1 MMKKNINRIIRN
13 LAGGSKCLLTT
24 ADNRSKS
31 TVCRQSID
39 HGLQAV
45 HGLLLTQLNFK
56 PDFLW
61 LLVKKQLIRKM
72 QISLVLG
79 FFLLVSLPIFS
90 QQNTLRYADQEFA
103 LKRYEYAGSQYE
115 QAFAERESY
124 YAARRAAECYGL
136 IRSYEKAFYW
146 WGKAVSFEESNRND
160 SLHYANAGVQAGQK
174 VAGLGI
180 TLTATEAVKVFG
192 QRAISDNPRLRFIPI
207 EKYNSAGTDYGLRID
222 EKGRKYF
229 VTDRGLEKEMEKK
242 YLRLDIKRALSEKE
256 IDGLNDRGYHLIL
269 VEKDGEL
276 IPAIQDSR
284 EFYHTSMPAFFK
296 VGTSQEVIFTG
307 VLREKENRLG
317 LGKTTEFY
325 PGLYRAEV
333 QADGTFANIQPLPF
347 NESSSY
353 SVMHAFV
360 DNNTLYFSSD
370 GQGGFGGFDI
380 YQVPI
385 LENGYGSVF
394 NLGSNVNG
402 PHDEVFPFVKD
413 GIVYF
418 SSNRY
423 EGLGGL
429 DIYRTGQ
436 LGKGSSMNL
445 GKVYNTPQDDFGYF
459 MDGQGNQFLS
469 SDRGMSES
477 RDDIY
482 AGKYLFDY
490 YTIRVFG
497 KDSARLDRDRE
508 LVVELKNISGE
519 KISLDKLKEGFV
531 AELSQGEYFL
541 EISREGYL
549 PARVP
554 LVATDPDGTEKIK
567 DVPLEPIVLIAE
579 NGAVRT
585 TTPVLLAEDVVYF
598 DLDAYD
604 IRKDGKKILDQAVAL
619 LRKYPF
625 LRLQIDS
632 DTDSRGSTR
641 YNERLS
647 KNRSMEVFFYL
658 KNQGVAADRMEIAW
672 HEESRIANRCGDG
685 EACSEAQHQANRRSV
700 LTLLIHEEDIAKL
713 PTGLNPKKLSFQ
725 KLLQK

>member
-24 ADNRSKS
+24 ADNRSQ
-31 TVCRQSID
+31 TT
-39 HGLQAV
+39 V
-45 HGLLLTQLNFK
+45 HGPLLTQLNFK
-56 PDFLW
+56 PDFHR
-61 LLVKKQLIRKM
+61 LLVNKQFVRKM
-72 QISLVLG
+72 QLCLLAG
-79 FFLLVSLPIFS
+79 FLLLFSFPLFS
-90 QQNTLRYADQEFA
+90 QQNILNYADQEFA
-103 LKRYEYAGSQYE
+103 LKRYENAASQYE
-115 QAFAERESY
+115 QAFGQRESY
-124 YAARRAAECYGL
+124 YAAKRAAESYGL

-146 WGKAVSFEESNRND
+146 WGKAVAFEESSRND
-160 SLHYANAGVQAGQK
+160 SLRLANAGVQAGK
-174 VAGLGI
+174 TLEGLGI
-180 TLTATEAVKVFG
+180 KLTDTEAAKVFG
-192 QRAISDNPRLRFIPI
+192 QRAVTDNPRLEFVPL
-207 EKYNSAGTDYGLRID
+207 EKYNSAGTDYGLRAD
-222 EKGRKYF
+222 ETGTKYL
-229 VTDRGLEKEMEKK
+229 VTDRGLEQEAEKK
-242 YLRLDIKRALSEKE
+242 YLRLDLRRALSEKE

-269 VEKDGEL
+269 VEKDGAL
-276 IPAIQDSR
+276 KPAVEGSAD
-284 EFYHTSMPAFFK
+284 FYHLSMPAFFK
-296 VGTSQEVIFTG
+296 VGANQEVIFTG
-307 VLREKENRLG
+307 VLREKEKKLG
-317 LGKTTEFY
+317 LGKTTESF

-333 QADGTFANIQPLPF
+333 QADGTFANIQALPF

-360 DNNTLYFSSD
+360 DDNTLYFSSD

-402 PHDEVFPFVKD
+402 PQDEVFPFVKD

-482 AGKYLFDY
+482 AGKYLYDY
-490 YTIRVFG
+490 FTFRIIG

-508 LVVELKNISGE
+508 LVVELKSISGE
-519 KISLDKLKEGFV
+519 KVNLEKVKDGLV

-549 PARVP
+549 PTRVP
-554 LVATDPDGTEKIK
+554 FVTTDPDGIAKIK
-567 DVPLEPIVLIAE
+567 DISLEPIAVVAE
-579 NGAVRT
+579 NETVWSS
-585 TTPVLLAEDVVYF
+585 TPVLLAEDQVYF

-604 IRKDGKKILDQAVAL
+604 IRKDGKKILDQAVEL
-619 LRKYPF
+619 LKKYPF

-632 DTDSRGSTR
+632 DTDSRGSTN

-658 KNQGVAADRMEIAW
+658 KNQGIAGDRMEIAW

-685 EACSEAQHQANRRSV
+685 EACSDAQHQANRRSV
-700 LTLLIHEEDIAKL
+700 LTLLIQEKDIAKL
-713 PTGLNPKKLSFQ
+713 PTSWNRKKMSFQ

>member
-1 MMKKNINRIIRN
+1 MVLMMKKNINRIIRN

-24 ADNRSKS
+24 ADNRSQ
-31 TVCRQSID
+31 TT
-39 HGLQAV
+39 V
-45 HGLLLTQLNFK
+45 HGPLLTQLNFK
-56 PDFLW
+56 PDFLR
-61 LLVKKQLIRKM
+61 LLVNKQFVRKM
-72 QISLVLG
+72 QLCLVAG
-79 FFLLVSLPIFS
+79 FLLLVSFPIFS
-90 QQNTLRYADQEFA
+90 QQNILRYADQEFA
-103 LKRYEYAGSQYE
+103 LKRYEFAGSQYE

-124 YAARRAAECYGL
+124 YAARRAAECYGM

-146 WGKAVSFEESNRND
+146 WGKAVAFEESSRTD
-160 SLHYANAGVQAGQK
+160 SLRYTNAGVQAGQTA
-174 VAGLGI
+174 AGLGM

-192 QRAISDNPRLRFIPI
+192 QRQVSDNPRLRFIPI
-207 EKYNSAGTDYGLRID
+207 EKYNSVGTDYGLRTD
-222 EKGRKYF
+222 ETGTNYL

-242 YLRLDIKRALSEKE
+242 YLRFDIKRAFSEKE

-276 IPAIQDSR
+276 KPAIQESD
-284 EFYHTSMPAFFK
+284 EFFHVSMPAFFK
-296 VGTSQEVIFTG
+296 VGASQEVIFTG
-307 VLREKENRLG
+307 VLREKVDKFR
-317 LGKTTEFY
+317 LGKTTESY

-333 QADGTFANIQPLPF
+333 RADGTFANIQALPF
-347 NESSSY
+347 NETGAY

-360 DNNTLYFSSD
+360 DNNVLYFSSD

-394 NLGSNVNG
+394 NLGAYVNG
-402 PHDEVFPFVKD
+402 AQDEVFPFVKD

-418 SSNRY
+418 SSNRFD
-423 EGLGGL
+423 GLGGL
-429 DIYRTGQ
+429 DIYKAGQ
-436 LGKGSSMNL
+436 LGKGLPMNL
-445 GKVYNTPQDDFGYF
+445 GKEYNTPQDDFGYF

-482 AGKYLFDY
+482 AGKYLYDY
-490 YTIRVFG
+490 FTFRILG
-497 KDSARLDRDRE
+497 KDSTLLDGDRG
-508 LVVELKNISGE
+508 LVVELKNLSGE
-519 KISLDKLKEGFV
+519 KISLEKVRDGFV

-541 EISREGYL
+541 EVSREGYL

-554 LVATDPDGTEKIK
+554 LLTTDPDGTAKIK
-567 DVPLEPIVLIAE
+567 DISLEPIPVVAE
-579 NGAVRT
+579 NETVWSS
-585 TTPVLLAEDVVYF
+585 TPVLFAEDQVYF

-604 IRKDGKKILDQAVAL
+604 IRKDGKKILDQAVEL
-619 LRKYPF
+619 LKKYPF
-625 LRLQIDS
+625 LKLQIDS
-632 DTDSRGSTR
+632 DTDSRGSTK

-658 KNQGVAADRMEIAW
+658 KNQGIAAGRMEVAW

-685 EACSEAQHQANRRSV
+685 EACSDAQHQANRRSV

-713 PTGLNPKKLSFQ
+713 PTGLNRKKLSFQ
-725 KLLQK
+725 KLLEK

>member
-1 MMKKNINRIIRN
+1 MVLMMKKNINRIIRN

-24 ADNRSKS
+24 ADNRSQ
-31 TVCRQSID
+31 TT
-39 HGLQAV
+39 V
-45 HGLLLTQLNFK
+45 HGPLLTQLNFK
-56 PDFLW
+56 PDFHR
-61 LLVKKQLIRKM
+61 LLVNKQFVRKM
-72 QISLVLG
+72 QLCLLAG
-79 FFLLVSLPIFS
+79 FLLLFSFPLFS
-90 QQNTLRYADQEFA
+90 QQNILNYADQEFA
-103 LKRYEYAGSQYE
+103 LKRYENAASQYE
-115 QAFAERESY
+115 QAFGQRESY
-124 YAARRAAECYGL
+124 YAAKRAAESYGL
-136 IRSYEKAFYW
+136 IRSYEKAFFW
-146 WGKAVSFEESNRND
+146 WGKAVAFEESNRTD
-160 SLHYANAGVQAGQK
+160 SLRLANAGVQAGK
-174 VAGLGI
+174 TLEGLGI
-180 TLTATEAVKVFG
+180 KLTDTEAAKVFG
-192 QRAISDNPRLRFIPI
+192 QRAVTDNPRLEFVPL
-207 EKYNSAGTDYGLRID
+207 EKYNSAGTDYGLRAD
-222 EKGRKYF
+222 ETGTKYL
-229 VTDRGLEKEMEKK
+229 VTDRGLEQEAEKK
-242 YLRLDIKRALSEKE
+242 HLRLDLRRALSEKE

-269 VEKDGEL
+269 VEKDGAL
-276 IPAIQDSR
+276 KPAVEGSAD
-284 EFYHTSMPAFFK
+284 FYHLSMPAFFK
-296 VGTSQEVIFTG
+296 VGANQEVIFTG
-307 VLREKENRLG
+307 VLRGEEKKLG
-317 LGKTTEFY
+317 LGKTTESF

-333 QADGTFANIQPLPF
+333 QADGTFANIQALPF

-402 PHDEVFPFVKD
+402 PQDEVFPFVKD

-482 AGKYLFDY
+482 AGKYLYDY
-490 YTIRVFG
+490 FTFRILG

-508 LVVELKNISGE
+508 LVVELKSISGE
-519 KISLDKLKEGFV
+519 KVNLEKVKDGLV

-549 PARVP
+549 PTRVP
-554 LVATDPDGTEKIK
+554 FLTTDPDGIAKIK
-567 DVPLEPIVLIAE
+567 DISLEPIAVVAE
-579 NGAVRT
+579 NETVWSS
-585 TTPVLLAEDVVYF
+585 TPVLLAEDQVYF

-604 IRKDGKKILDQAVAL
+604 IRKDGKKILDQAVEL
-619 LRKYPF
+619 LKKYPF
-625 LRLQIDS
+625 LKLQIDS
-632 DTDSRGSTR
+632 DTDSRGSTN

-658 KNQGVAADRMEIAW
+658 KNQGIAADRMEIAW

-685 EACSEAQHQANRRSV
+685 EACSDEQHQANRRSV
-700 LTLLIHEEDIAKL
+700 LTLLIQEKDIAKL
-713 PTGLNPKKLSFQ
+713 PKGWNRKKMSFQ

>member
-1 MMKKNINRIIRN
+1 M
-13 LAGGSKCLLTT
+13 
-24 ADNRSKS
+24 
-31 TVCRQSID
+31 
-39 HGLQAV
+39 
-45 HGLLLTQLNFK
+45 
-56 PDFLW
+56 
-61 LLVKKQLIRKM
+61 M
-72 QISLVLG
+72 QISIVAG
-79 FFLLVSLPIFS
+79 FLFLVSFPLFS
-90 QQNTLRYADQEFA
+90 QQNILRYADQEFA

-115 QAFAERESY
+115 LAFAERESY
-124 YAARRAAECYGL
+124 YAARRAAECYGM

-146 WGKAVSFEESNRND
+146 WGKAVAFEESNRSD
-160 SLHYANAGVQAGQK
+160 SLRYANAGVQAGQT
-174 VAGLGI
+174 VEGLGI
-180 TLTATEAVKVFG
+180 TLTAMEAVKVFG
-192 QRAISDNPRLRFIPI
+192 QRAISNNPRLEFVSL
-207 EKYNSAGTDYGLRID
+207 EKYNSAGTDYGLRTD
-222 EKGRKYF
+222 ETGRKYL
-229 VTDRGLEKEMEKK
+229 VTDRGLEMEMEKN
-242 YLRLDIKRALSEKE
+242 YLRFDLKRGLSEKE

-269 VEKDGEL
+269 VEKEGEL
-276 IPAIQDSR
+276 TPAIQESE

-296 VGTSQEVIFTG
+296 VGASQEVIFTG
-307 VLREKENRLG
+307 VLRENEDKFR
-317 LGKTTEFY
+317 LGKTTESY

-333 QADGTFANIQPLPF
+333 QEDGSFKNIQPLSF
-347 NESSSY
+347 NETGTY

-360 DNNTLYFSSD
+360 DKNILYFSSD

-394 NLGSNVNG
+394 NLGAYVNG

-429 DIYRTGQ
+429 DIYMSSQ
-436 LGKGSSMNL
+436 LGKGIPMNL
-445 GKVYNTPQDDFGYF
+445 GKEYNTPQDDFGYF

-490 YTIRVFG
+490 FTFRILG
-497 KDSARLDRDRE
+497 KDSTRLDKDRE
-508 LVVELKNISGE
+508 LVVELKSASGGKVSLE
-519 KISLDKLKEGFV
+519 KVKDGLV

-541 EISREGYL
+541 EISKEGYL
-549 PARVP
+549 PARIP
-554 LVATDPDGTEKIK
+554 LVTTDPDGIAKIK
-567 DVPLEPIVLIAE
+567 DISLEPIVVAAE
-579 NGAVRT
+579 NESVRLS
-585 TTPVLLAEDVVYF
+585 PPLLLAEDQVYF
-598 DLDAYD
+598 DLDAYN
-604 IRKDGKKILDQAVAL
+604 IRADGKKILDQAVEIL
-619 LRKYPF
+619 QKYPF
-625 LRLQIDS
+625 LKLQIDS

-658 KNQGVAADRMEIAW
+658 KNQGIASDRMAVAW

-685 EACSEAQHQANRRSV
+685 EACSDAQHQANRRSV

-713 PTGLNPKKLSFQ
+713 PTGWNRKKIIF
-725 KLLQK
+725 KNLLQK

>member
-1 MMKKNINRIIRN
+1 MVLMMKKNIKMG
-13 LAGGSKCLLTT
+13 LVAGF
-24 ADNRSKS
+24 
-31 TVCRQSID
+31 
-39 HGLQAV
+39 
-45 HGLLLTQLNFK
+45 LLLFSF
-56 PDFLW
+56 P
-61 LLVKKQLIRKM
+61 V
-72 QISLVLG
+72 
-79 FFLLVSLPIFS
+79 FS
-90 QQNTLRYADQEFA
+90 QQNILNYADQEFA
-103 LKRYEYAGSQYE
+103 LKRYEHAASQYE
-115 QAFAERESY
+115 QAFGQRESY
-124 YAARRAAECYGL
+124 YSARRAAESYGL
-136 IRSYEKAFYW
+136 IRSYEKAFSW
-146 WGKAVSFEESNRND
+146 WGKAILFEESSRND
-160 SLHYANAGVQAGQK
+160 SLRYANAGVQAGK
-174 VAGLGI
+174 TLEELGI
-180 TLTATEAVKVFG
+180 KLTDTEAAKVFG
-192 QRAISDNPRLRFIPI
+192 QRAVTENPRLEFVPL
-207 EKYNSAGTDYGLRID
+207 EKYNSAGTDYGLRTD
-222 EKGRKYF
+222 ETGTKYL
-229 VTDRGLEKEMEKK
+229 VTDRGLEQEAEKK
-242 YLRLDIKRALSEKE
+242 YLRLDLRRALSEKE
-256 IDGLNDRGYHLIL
+256 IDGLNDRGYHFIL
-269 VEKDGEL
+269 VEKDGAL
-276 IPAIQDSR
+276 KPAVEGSAD
-284 EFYHTSMPAFFK
+284 FYHLSMPAFFK
-296 VGTSQEVIFTG
+296 VGANQEVIFTG
-307 VLREKENRLG
+307 VLRGEEKKLG
-317 LGKTTEFY
+317 LGKTTESF

-333 QADGTFANIQPLPF
+333 QADGTFANIQALPF

-402 PHDEVFPFVKD
+402 PQDEVFPFVKD

-429 DIYRTGQ
+429 DIYKTGQ

-482 AGKYLFDY
+482 AGKYLYDY
-490 YTIRVFG
+490 FTFRILG
-497 KDSARLDRDRE
+497 KDSTRLDRDRE
-508 LVVELKNISGE
+508 LVVELKSISGE
-519 KISLDKLKEGFV
+519 KVNLEKLKDGLV

-549 PARVP
+549 PTRVP
-554 LVATDPDGTEKIK
+554 FVTTDPDGIAKIK
-567 DVPLEPIVLIAE
+567 DISLEPIAVVAE
-579 NGAVRT
+579 NEEVWSS
-585 TTPVLLAEDVVYF
+585 TPVLLAEDQVYF
-598 DLDAYD
+598 DFDAYYL
-604 IRKDGKKILDQAVAL
+604 RKDGKKILDHAVAL
-619 LRKYPF
+619 FKKYPF

-632 DTDSRGSTR
+632 DTDSRGSTN

-685 EACSEAQHQANRRSV
+685 EACSDAQHQANRRSV
-700 LTLLIHEEDIAKL
+700 LTLLIQEKDIAKL
-713 PTGLNPKKLSFQ
+713 PTAWNRKKMSFQ